1 MENNCRI
8 LNRIVQIN
16 IANVKYSDLELSGN
30 TCFVGTNNFGKTSL
44 QRAILFFYSANTRGL
59 GISSSQKPFEE
70 HYFKFEN
77 SYLIYE
83 IQTENKP
90 FFVIIYRHN
99 KLVFRFVDAEYNPD
113 FFFNEND
120 EAIKI
125 KEVISGLD
133 KRGVF
138 VSQQIDTFE
147 RYRNIIYGTET
158 DKVLSK
164 FHILKGNE
172 KYQNIPKSITNV
184 FLSSKSS
191 IDSRFIK
198 DFIANSLT
206 TENSSIK
213 LEQVERQLRQFNE
226 KYSDIETYIKKD
238 TQQLIEFIDKK
249 YDQVHMLKGAQMEMA
264 DKLGSSLRYAETQN
278 ETVIKAS
285 QDKQAELDRITE
297 INDEQKTL
305 LEEKQKDVRE
315 EIGYYDR
322 TIREAN
328 KKLKDYKEKNIEQA
342 VDKNAEREKI
352 QVELNIARREY
363 ESLTSNVQS
372 IEMKFS
378 SLIEQLRNDKTA
390 YVNKINSRTSEIFN
404 HYNELQLLQKNE
416 FNKKEAELK
425 QKREDALLEINSEMT
440 EKQIEFNE
448 LKAEEKVIRNTR
460 FYETE
465 IKAHETELAD
475 LRAINYKNKSEL
487 AIKTNLVQ
495 SNQKDW
501 EALETKL
508 KSSLSNQIQKTNNE
522 IIRIKTEIKN
532 IEEKLNVQH
541 NALYGY
547 LEKNVKDW
555 QHTIGKVVNE
565 ELLFRTD
572 LNPSLTEE
580 QGLSLYGVS
589 LKLDDVKIVS
599 KSIEEYQFEKNERL
613 AIIRDLE
620 ESLNQF
626 QTANNEEKMLAADK
640 YGKQLG
646 ELKEDLKVL
655 TYSLELAEKREKKLI
670 LELEDWRQRASTEI
684 EQSLSGNRQKLN
696 IIEEELS
703 ILNKKK
709 NNLLNDFN
717 LQFDQLKAFNNERLA
732 DLKSRQESEIS
743 ELEVEKKNQ
752 VKEYEEKE
760 RELSSEKES
769 NFKAKG
775 VDSKEIGKIDAR
787 IKELQEVLKEIDQY
801 AQIVS
806 DYLKDKREIF
816 DKLPDLIQKKDE
828 YVKSA
833 NDLTAELEE
842 ISRKYNIKRM
852 ELNKQK
858 RALEEELIEF
868 NNGINYF
875 TKNFRETPVFNKYA
889 DIIDRAEPKKTNY
902 SVMDLCTQ
910 LLKNDSHFNEEYGAF
925 QRYVNEFAGK
935 FRLDNHFNFI
945 IRNDATQGEYERFAQ
960 NLRSFVNENKI
971 ELSIAETATQIG
983 LVTDSIATKVREL
996 SGQKDKIQHIITLIA
1011 EDFKKAEFEESKLIE
1026 FIKIRLEDSDN
1037 KVYKLLKRIQ
1047 EFREENGLV
1056 YNEGLFNTDF
1066 ATHKNREI
1074 SNRAVKLLDQLRTA
1088 IKEQEQEE
1096 IRLQDLFE
1104 LKFNIKEGLNETGW
1118 THKIDSIGS
1127 TGTDILVK
1135 AIIYITLLHVFI
1147 KESSHR
1153 GSSDFKVHCI
1163 IDEVGQISAHYLR
1176 ELLRFAKNRNIMMI
1190 NGLPN
1195 KSGLEAHYKYTYQF
1209 RREENN
1215 NVRIFPSIVTEVEA

>member
-1 MENNCRI
+1 MEDNCRI
-8 LNRIVQIN
+8 LNRIVEIN
-16 IANVKYSDLELSGN
+16 IANVKYTDLELSGN

-44 QRAILFFYSANTRGL
+44 QRAILFFYSANSRGL
-59 GISSSQKPFEE
+59 GIAPSQKPFDE
-70 HYFKFEN
+70 HYFRNEN

-83 IQTENKP
+83 IRTEDKP
-90 FFVIIYRHN
+90 FFVIVYRHN
-99 KLVFRFVDAEYNPD
+99 KLVFRFVDAEYSPD
-113 FFFNEND
+113 YFFNEND
-120 EAIKI
+120 EALKMKDI
-125 KEVISGLD
+125 VAGFD
-133 KRGVF
+133 KRGIYI
-138 VSQQIDTFE
+138 SNQIDTFE
-147 RYRNIIYGTET
+147 RYRNVLYGTET
-158 DKVLSK
+158 DKQLSK
-164 FHILKGNE
+164 FYLLKGNE

-226 KYSDIETYIKKD
+226 KYSDIETYLKKE

-278 ETVIKAS
+278 ETIIKAS
-285 QDKQAELDRITE
+285 REKEEEIEKLAEGNE
-297 INDEQKTL
+297 EQKTH
-305 LEEKQKDVRE
+305 LEEKQKDIRE
-315 EIGYYDR
+315 EIGYYDKS
-322 TIREAN
+322 IREAN
-328 KKLKDYKEKNIEQA
+328 KKLKEYKDKNIDQA
-342 VDKNAEREKI
+342 VEKNAEREKL
-352 QVELNIARREY
+352 QVDLNIARREY

-372 IEMKFS
+372 IEMKYS

-416 FNKKEAELK
+416 FNKKDAELK
-425 QKREDALLEINSEMT
+425 QKREEALTDLNAEVTS
-440 EKQIEFNE
+440 KQIEFNE

-460 FYETE
+460 FYENE
-465 IKAHETELAD
+465 IKAQETELAE
-475 LRAINYKNKSEL
+475 LRAINYKNKSER

-495 SNQKDW
+495 TNQKEW
-501 EALETKL
+501 ENLEQKL
-508 KSSLSNQIQKTNNE
+508 KTASAHQIQKTNNE
-522 IIRIKTEIKN
+522 IIRVKNEIKA

-541 NALYGY
+541 DALYGY

-555 QHTIGKVVNE
+555 HTTIGKVVNE
-565 ELLFRTD
+565 DLLFRTD
-572 LNPSLTEE
+572 LDPKIIADKAF
-580 QGLSLYGVS
+580 SLYGVT
-589 LKLDDVKIVS
+589 LKLDDVQVVS
-599 KSIEEYQFEKNERL
+599 KTIEEYQFEKNERN

-626 QTANNEEKMLAADK
+626 QTSNNEEKMLAADK
-640 YGKQLG
+640 FGKQLG

-655 TYSLELAEKREKKLI
+655 NYSLELADKREKKLI
-670 LELEDWRQRASTEI
+670 LEIEDWKQRASTEI
-684 EQSLSGNRQKLN
+684 EQSLSGNKQKIN
-696 IIEEELS
+696 IIEEELA

-717 LQFDQLKAFNNERLA
+717 TQFDKLKIFNDERLA
-732 DLKSRQESEIS
+732 DLKGRQETEIS

-760 RELSSEKES
+760 TQLSSEKES
-769 NFKAKG
+769 NFKEKG
-775 VDSKEIGKIDAR
+775 VDSKEIKRIDAR
-787 IKELQEVLKEIDQY
+787 IKELQDALKEIEQY
-801 AQIVS
+801 SQVVN
-806 DYLKDKREIF
+806 DYLKDKRDIF
-816 DKLPDLIQKKDE
+816 DKLPDFIQKKEE
-828 YVKSA
+828 YVKTA
-833 NDLTAELEE
+833 NDLSTELEE
-842 ISRKYNIKRM
+842 IARKYNIKRM

-858 RALEEELIEF
+858 RAFDEELIEF

-875 TKNFRETPVFNKYA
+875 TKNFRETPVYNKYV
-889 DIIDRAEPKKTNY
+889 DIIERAEPKKTNY

-935 FRLDNHFNFI
+935 FRLENHFNFV
-945 IRNDATQGEYERFAQ
+945 IRNDASQGEYERFAQ
-960 NLRSFVNENKI
+960 NLRSFINEAKI

-983 LVTDSIATKVREL
+983 LVTDSIATKVKEL

-1026 FIKIRLEDSDN
+1026 FIKIRLEDSEN

-1066 ATHKNREI
+1066 ATHKNKEI
-1074 SNRAVKLLDQLRTA
+1074 SNRAVKLLEQLRSA

-1104 LKFNIKEGLNETGW
+1104 LRFNIKEGMNETGW

-1153 GSSDFKVHCI
+1153 SSTDFKVHCI

>member
-1 MENNCRI
+1 MENVRI
-8 LNRIVQIN
+8 LNRIVEIN
-16 IANVKYSDLELSGN
+16 IANVKYADIELCGN

-44 QRAILFFYSANTRGL
+44 QRAILFFYSANSRGL
-59 GISSSQKPFEE
+59 GIAQSQKSFEE
-70 HYFKFEN
+70 HYFRYEN

-83 IQTENKP
+83 IATEDKN
-90 FFVIIYRHN
+90 FFVMVYRHN
-99 KLVFRFVDAEYNPD
+99 KLVFRFVDSPYNPD
-113 FFFNEND
+113 LFLNSND
-120 EAIKI
+120 EAMKI
-125 KEVISGLD
+125 KEVISNIE
-133 KRGVF
+133 KRGIF
-138 VSQQIDTFE
+138 VSNQIDTFE

-158 DKVLSK
+158 DKQLAK
-164 FHILKGNE
+164 FHLLKGNE

-226 KYSDIETYIKKD
+226 KYIDIETFVKKE
-238 TQQLIEFIDKK
+238 TQQLIELIDKK

-264 DKLGSSLRYAETQN
+264 EKLGSSLRFAETQN
-278 ETVIKAS
+278 EAIREAAKKKEEELELITNEHEQLKDSIEG
-285 QDKQAELDRITE
+285 KQ
-297 INDEQKTL
+297 NDI
-305 LEEKQKDVRE
+305 RE

-328 KKLKDYKEKNIEQA
+328 KKLKEYKEKNIDEA
-342 VDKNAEREKI
+342 VEKNAEREKL

-363 ESLTSNVQS
+363 ESLTSNVSS
-372 IEMKFS
+372 IELKYS
-378 SLIEQLRNDKTA
+378 SLIEQLRNDKAA
-390 YVNKINSRTSEIFN
+390 YINKINSKTSEVFN

-416 FNKKEAELK
+416 FNKRDAELK
-425 QKREDALLEINSEMT
+425 QKREEALEEVTSEVT
-440 EKQIEFNE
+440 AKQIEFNE
-448 LKAEEKVIRNTR
+448 LKSEEKVIRNTR
-460 FYETE
+460 FYEQE
-465 IKAHETELAD
+465 IKALENELSE
-475 LRAINYKNKSEL
+475 LRAVSYKNKSER
-487 AIKTNLVQ
+487 AIKQNMIQTLQ
-495 SNQKDW
+495 REW
-501 EALETKL
+501 EALEVKL
-508 KSSLSNQIQKTNNE
+508 KTSLSNRVNQTNNE
-522 IIRIKTEIKN
+522 IIKLKNEIKE
-532 IEEKLNVQH
+532 IEGKLNVQH
-541 NALYGY
+541 DAFYGF

-555 QHTIGKVVNE
+555 QNTIGKVVNE
-565 ELLFRTD
+565 KLLFRTD
-572 LNPSLTEE
+572 ITPELKEE
-580 QGLSLYGVS
+580 TANTLYGIS
-589 LKLDDVKIVS
+589 LNLENVEIVS

-613 AIIRDLE
+613 AQIRDLE

-626 QTANNEEKMLAADK
+626 QAANTEEKMLAADR

-646 ELKEDLKVL
+646 EYKEDVKVL
-655 TYSLELAEKREKKLI
+655 TYSLELAEKREQKLVT
-670 LELEDWRQRASTEI
+670 EFEDWKNKAGTET
-684 EQSLSGNRQKLN
+684 EQSLSGNRQRLN

-709 NNLLNDFN
+709 NNLMSDFN
-717 LQFDQLKAFNNERLA
+717 NQFDRLKVYNEERLSE
-732 DLKSRQESEIS
+732 LKERQEAEIS
-743 ELEVEKKNQ
+743 ELEVEKKNH
-752 VKEYEEKE
+752 VKEFESKEDELVKEKD
-760 RELSSEKES
+760 SS
-769 NFKAKG
+769 FKSKG
-775 VDSKEIGKIDAR
+775 VDSKQLKNVEGR
-787 IKELQEVLKEIDQY
+787 IKEIQDALKEIEQY

-806 DYLKDKREIF
+806 DYLKDKREKF
-816 DKLPDLIQKKDE
+816 DQLPDLIQKKE
-828 YVKSA
+828 EFVKNN
-833 NDLTAELEE
+833 NDLATQLEDAT
-842 ISRKYNIKRM
+842 RKFNLKRM

-858 RALEEELIEF
+858 RAFDEELIEF
-868 NNGINYF
+868 NNGVNF
-875 TKNFRETPVFNKYA
+875 FSNNFRETPVYA
-889 DIIDRAEPKKTNY
+889 KFSDIIERAEPKRTNY
-902 SVMDLCTQ
+902 NIMDLCTQ

-935 FRLDNHFNFI
+935 FRLDNHFNFV

-983 LVTDSIATKVREL
+983 LVTDSIATKVKEL

-1026 FIKIRLEDSDN
+1026 FIKIKIEESDN
-1037 KVYKLLKRIQ
+1037 KVYKLLKRIE
-1047 EFREENGLV
+1047 EFREEHGLV

-1066 ATHKNREI
+1066 ATGQKREI
-1074 SNRAVKLLDQLRTA
+1074 SGRAVKLLEQLRSA

-1104 LKFNIKEGLNETGW
+1104 LKFNIKEGMNETGW

-1153 GSSDFKVHCI
+1153 SSKEFKVHCI

-1176 ELLRFAKNRNIMMI
+1176 ELLKFAKNRNIMMI

-1195 KSGLEAHYKYTYQF
+1195 KSGLESHYKYTYQF
-1209 RREENN
+1209 RKEDTG